1 MTIWDVGE
9 WVKGI
14 AEWIDGDTAYL
25 SIAFTWRLDE
35 AYSRAVWYRA
45 QGYKV
50 RAGGPGVFTRKHYL
64 ADVAEIGGSIP
75 DAIARHNPMA
85 TRASYGCP
93 IGCWFCIVP
102 KMDGRQFTLL
112 PDFPVRPV
120 LCDDNLS
127 ALPADYQRH
136 IVDRY
141 LKTGTPLL
149 DANSGFEPATFDA
162 EVFERWKPILKGP
175 WRFGFDESTEGDNVA
190 RAFRVLKDV
199 PARRKQVYTMIG
211 HEPFAVCMDRIQK
224 VIASGGEP
232 YAQPFIKLN
241 SLSKTP
247 AVRHDWTPRRLKQVQ
262 RWVNRR
268 IWRYASFADY
278 DASAKTSRNT
288 PIERRP

>member
-1 MTIWDVGE
+1 MTTWTKGE
-9 WVKGI
+9 WVKGV

-93 IGCWFCIVP
+93 VGCWFCIVP
-102 KMDGRQFTLL
+102 KMDGKQFQLL

-136 IVDRY
+136 IVERY
-141 LKTGTPLL
+141 LKAGVPS
-149 DANSGFEPATFDA
+149 APRAPARFT
-162 EVFERWKPILKGP
+162 VPKPVK
-175 WRFGFDESTEGDNVA
+175 RFGRE
-190 RAFRVLKDV
+190 
-199 PARRKQVYTMIG
+199 
-211 HEPFAVCMDRIQK
+211 
-224 VIASGGEP
+224 IA
-232 YAQPFIKLN
+232 L
-241 SLSKTP
+241 
-247 AVRHDWTPRRLKQVQ
+247 
-262 RWVNRR
+262 VN
-268 IWRYASFADY
+268 
-278 DASAKTSRNT
+278 
-288 PIERRP
+288 PCL